1 MHSNHKNITLE
12 KDKVPL
18 KEKLAYGIA
27 GPVDILAVWV
37 LVAVAHNVFNMELL
51 LTPVQV
57 GIILIA
63 LRFWDGIADPLMG
76 WISDNTRSRWGR
88 RRPYIIVGAVI
99 SACTY
104 PLIWWFPSDFN
115 QIQIMIWVIGF
126 GILFYTCFTVWCIPF
141 QSLLMEMTPDYDE
154 RTRVASFRS
163 IFQSLSGLLVGACWM
178 LSMLPIF
185 HVDGVASPI
194 NGMRWI
200 SIIIAV
206 VILILGPLPG
216 FFVKERYYDKLI
228 QNHGENSKTNLL
240 TNLKAVFTC
249 KPFVVLCVY
258 IFLFL
263 MSQSFYDTLERYVG
277 TYYVF
282 NGDWGR
288 ASDFTLIGTTIFV
301 ITNISMI
308 HFFNKLSAKT
318 SKIKCLFIGTFLV
331 CVMPFI
337 SIFTFNPDYPY
348 LQFVGTFLK
357 GAGYAGIWL
366 MVPSILADAID
377 YDEADHGVRREGA
390 FASIFSWIL
399 KFSFCF
405 GFLLS
410 NPLLELT
417 GFDAVNGSNQSE
429 LILDNLR
436 YGLLIIPTIL
446 FLLAL
451 FSIKKFSLSRE
462 ATNAIRQKLESVR
475 GKINN

>member
-1 MHSNHKNITLE
+1 MISTNITQE
-12 KDKVPL
+12 KDRVPF

-27 GPVDILAVWV
+27 GPVDIVSVWV

-57 GIILIA
+57 GIILIT
-63 LRFWDGIADPLMG
+63 LRFWDGIADPVMG

-88 RRPYIIVGAVI
+88 RRPYIIIGAI
-99 SACTY
+99 LSAITY
-104 PLIWWFPSDFN
+104 PLMWWFPSTFDPN
-115 QIQIMIWVIGF
+115 QIMLWVIGF
-126 GILFYTCFTVWCIPF
+126 GILFYTSFTIWCIPF
-141 QSLLMEMTPDYDE
+141 QSLLMEISPDYDE
-154 RTRVASFRS
+154 RTRVASYRG

-200 SIIIAV
+200 SIIISF

-216 FFVKERYYDKLI
+216 IFVKERYY
-228 QNHGENSKTNLL
+228 KTLEKDPARTKRN
-240 TNLKAVFTC
+240 VFKDVSDVFSC
-249 KPFVVLCVY
+249 KPFIILCIF

-282 NGDWGR
+282 GGNWDI
-288 ASDFTLIGTTIFV
+288 ASKFTFLGTGIFV
-301 ITNISMI
+301 ITNLSMI
-308 HFFNKLSAKT
+308 YFFNHLSVKT
-318 SKIKCLFIGTFLV
+318 EKKKCLFIGTFLV
-331 CVMPFI
+331 CLMPFI
-337 SIFTFNPDYPY
+337 SILTFTPENPY
-348 LQFVGTFLK
+348 LQFIGTLLK

-366 MVPSILADAID
+366 MVPSMLADAID
-377 YDEADHGVRREGA
+377 FDEEKNGVRREGI
-390 FASIFSWIL
+390 FSSLFSWII

-417 GFDAVNGSNQSE
+417 GFDAINAGNQSTLVLE
-429 LILDNLR
+429 NLR
-436 YGLLIIPTIL
+436 YGLFIIPSIL
-446 FLLAL
+446 FVIA
-451 FSIKKFSLSRE
+451 FISIFKFKLTRKIMKE
-462 ATNAIRQKLESVR
+462 IRFKLENKR
-475 GKINN
+475 GIVND